1 MKFNGLPYYT
11 PLSVQPLYGMIFG
24 GKWVRMV
31 KLAELRQ
38 FLDRQ
43 EETWLSAYATRSV
56 AAIRRRYEERIAEGH
71 RQNFAVDADRI
82 LHSRAYT
89 RYIDKTQVFY
99 LIDHEHISH
108 RVLHVQLLSKIARTI
123 GKFLRLNEDL
133 LEAIA
138 LGHDIG
144 HPPFGHDGERILSGL
159 CEANGIGPFLHS
171 IQGVW
176 FLDRLEKQ
184 GRGLNLSLQVLDG
197 ILCHDGETHLERLS
211 PQADKTFASLEAEIE
226 TKLADPEVSLK
237 PMTLEGCVVRLADT
251 ISYIGR
257 DLEDAITLKLL
268 RREELPPE
276 VAQGLGRTN
285 GAIVYSLVTDLIT
298 HSYDKNY
305 VGYSPEVG
313 RLLKQLKEFNYRRIY
328 DNSLI
333 KGETSKI
340 EALFQHLFE
349 RFLADVEAG
358 RENSPIWVDFLAA
371 MAPDYLESQPP
382 AAIVRDFL
390 ASMTD
395 ALFLR
400 TSQELFFPKSLR
412 VKLG

>member
-1 MKFNGLPYYT
+1 MVN
-11 PLSVQPLYGMIFG
+11 LSD
-24 GKWVRMV
+24 
-31 KLAELRQ
+31 LRHI
-38 FLDRQ
+38 LDKQ
-43 EETWLSAYATRSV
+43 EETWLSGYATKSV
-56 AAIRRRYEERIAEGH
+56 QAVRRHYEERITQGH

-123 GKFLRLNEDL
+123 GRFLRLNEDL

-159 CEANGIGPFLHS
+159 CQTHGIGSFLHS
-171 IQGVW
+171 VQGVR
-176 FLDRLEKQ
+176 FLDQVEKS

-197 ILCHDGETHLERLS
+197 ILSHDGETHLERLA
-211 PQADKTFASLEAEIE
+211 PHREKTFAHLEEE
-226 TKLADPEVSLK
+226 SRRKMADPGVDLK

-257 DLEDAITLKLL
+257 DLEDAITLNLV
-268 RREELPPE
+268 RRQDLPAE
-276 VAQGLGRTN
+276 VGQRLGRTN
-285 GAIVYSLVTDLIT
+285 GAIVYSLVADLLC
-298 HSYDKNY
+298 HSFDKNY

-313 RLLKQLKEFNYRRIY
+313 QALAILRAFNYERIY
-328 DNSLI
+328 NNPRI
-333 KGETSKI
+333 KGETPKI
-340 EALFQHLFE
+340 EGLFAGLFS
-349 RFLADVEAG
+349 RFLNDVAQK
-358 RENSPIWVDFLAA
+358 RLDSPIWVNFLAEMEPA
-371 MAPDYLESQPP
+371 YLETSQP
-382 AAIVRDFL
+382 AEMVRDFL

-395 ALFLR
+395 AHFLR
-400 TSQELFFPKSLR
+400 QSQESFFPQPLPAR
-412 VKLG
+412 FA

>member
-1 MKFNGLPYYT
+1 
-11 PLSVQPLYGMIFG
+11 
-24 GKWVRMV
+24 MV

-38 FLDRQ
+38 FLDKQ
-43 EETWLSAYATRSV
+43 EEAWLSSYATRSV

-99 LIDHEHISH
+99 LISHEHISH

-144 HPPFGHDGERILSGL
+144 HPPFGHDGERILSDL
-159 CEANGIGPFLHS
+159 CAAHGIGPFLHS
-171 IQGVW
+171 VQGVW

-211 PQADKTFASLEAEIE
+211 PQGDKTFAH
-226 TKLADPEVSLK
+226 
-237 PMTLEGCVVRLADT
+237 
-251 ISYIGR
+251 
-257 DLEDAITLKLL
+257 LEDEIRDQAGRPGTLPEAHDPGRL
-268 RREELPPE
+268 RGPAGGYHQLYRPGPGGRHHPE
-276 VAQGLGRTN
+276 AGAAGRAAAGGRAKLGRTN
-285 GAIVYSLVTDLIT
+285 GAIVYSLVADLIT

-313 RLLKQLKEFNYRRIY
+313 GLLKKLKEFNYRRIY
-328 DNSLI
+328 DNARI
-333 KGETSKI
+333 KGETPKI
-340 EALFQHLFE
+340 EALFHHLFA

-358 RENSPIWVDFLAA
+358 REDSPIWADFLAA
-371 MAPDYLESQPP
+371 MEPGYRESRRP
-382 AAIVRDFL
+382 AEIVRDFL

-395 ALFLR
+395 AYFLR
-400 TSQELFFPKSLR
+400 TSQELFFPQPLR
-412 VKLG
+412 VGFG